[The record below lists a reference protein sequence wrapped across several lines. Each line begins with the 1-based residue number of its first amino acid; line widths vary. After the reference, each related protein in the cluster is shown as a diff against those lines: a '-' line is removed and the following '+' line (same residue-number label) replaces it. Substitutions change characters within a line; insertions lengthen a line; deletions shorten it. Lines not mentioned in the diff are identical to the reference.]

1 MKIEQLNAT
10 EQASKLDRPKE
21 SESIL
26 EELGALDIE
35 PLPEDLGNDEIEI
48 LDSDNLD
55 NEDPIRLY
63 LRQIGRIPLL
73 NVADEKLTARKIE
86 IGIHIAEVKFDLET
100 KQTHPTASMIFQE
113 IIRNIGQSADII
125 HTLRKRLSL
134 PGNTN
139 FYQIVAYAGAKRRR
153 DRLNPTPWPEN
164 TDTPAAK
171 SDNLFIC
178 ARGDQPEMSYRYP
191 YRQCGRSGLS
201 QST

>member
-1 MKIEQLNAT
+1 MKINQLDIT
-10 EQASKLDRPKE
+10 KPGRPKE

-26 EELGALDIE
+26 EELGAPEIE
-35 PLPEDLGNDEIEI
+35 SLPEDLGNDEIEI

>member
-1 MKIEQLNAT
+1 MKINQLDIT
-10 EQASKLDRPKE
+10 KPGRPKE

>member
-1 MKIEQLNAT
+1 MKIEPLDTTA
-10 EQASKLDRPKE
+10 QASKLDRPKE

-26 EELGALDIE
+26 EELGALEIE
-35 PLPEDLGNDEIEI
+35 PLPEDLGNDETEIEI

-86 IGIHIAEVKFDLET
+86 IGIYISEVKFDLET
-100 KQTHPTASMIFQE
+100 KQNHPTASVIFQE

-134 PGNTN
+134 HGIPIST
-139 FYQIVAYAGAKRRR
+139 
-153 DRLNPTPWPEN
+153 RLSPIKNSEKP
-164 TDTPAAK
+164 
-171 SDNLFIC
+171 
-178 ARGDQPEMSYRYP
+178 
-191 YRQCGRSGLS
+191 
-201 QST
+201 